1 MAMTFISNF
10 KIDDDVYNQFLNLDN
25 DSVYIFKDTEYTGLE
40 FDYSG
45 CCKYQEKTIGR
56 IRFPIKGELDNMFFV
71 LKQSNKDEIKIDTGI
86 SAKDVECY
94 LKAEVVITKL
104 LIERM
109 LISLS

>member
-1 MAMTFISNF
+1 MNMIFINSF
-10 KIDDDVYNQFLNLDN
+10 KIDNHNYNQFLNLDN
-25 DSVYIFKDTEYTGLE
+25 DSAYIFKDEVYIGLE

-94 LKAEVVITKL
+94 LKSEVIITKL
-104 LIERM
+104 LVEKNVIT
-109 LISLS
+109 LS